1 MAIDYLLYF
10 CIMSRLFCDDDGHDG
25 GGDDDDDDDIVIAIA
40 IAAAVI
46 VVVVAVVIIITTIV
60 VPKQPKCSITIS
72 IYQHN
77 MLQFTIPKALYT
89 SIYYIYILI
98 ILYIPKDPR
107 RSISR
112 LETELG
118 INLRPRLLFH

>member
-25 GGDDDDDDDIVIAIA
+25 GGDDDDDDDDIVIAIA

-89 SIYYIYILI
+89 SIYYIYTNYTI
-98 ILYIPKDPR
+98 YTK
-107 RSISR
+107 RSQKVDFSPGNR
-112 LETELG
+112 TG
-118 INLRPRLLFH
+118 H

>member
-25 GGDDDDDDDIVIAIA
+25 GGDDDDDDDD
-40 IAAAVI
+40 I
-46 VVVVAVVIIITTIV
+46 VVVVAVVIIIIIITTIV

-72 IYQHN
+72 IICYNSPSLKH
-77 MLQFTIPKALYT
+77 
-89 SIYYIYILI
+89 YIHH

-107 RSISR
+107 RPISH

-118 INLRPRLLFH
+118 INSRPRLLFNYIDDCGARKKEGGRRR